1 MNLINAILLPV
12 HFLIM
17 CNIFVCLFYAYVYV
31 VYDFTF
37 CLSVLCSLFCKHVR
51 LSSVFLINLLAYLL
65 LNVLKTC
72 LKSHTFVKYQDIQ
85 TKLGKYVQMCK
96 SNAALNFRL
105 KSNGQLKY

>member
-1 MNLINAILLPV
+1 MIL
-12 HFLIM
+12 
-17 CNIFVCLFYAYVYV
+17 
-31 VYDFTF
+31 
-37 CLSVLCSLFCKHVR
+37 LSVLVFYVHSFVNMRVCQVY
-51 LSSVFLINLLAYLL
+51 FLINLLTYLL

-72 LKSHTFVKYQDIQ
+72 LKSHTFVKYQDIH